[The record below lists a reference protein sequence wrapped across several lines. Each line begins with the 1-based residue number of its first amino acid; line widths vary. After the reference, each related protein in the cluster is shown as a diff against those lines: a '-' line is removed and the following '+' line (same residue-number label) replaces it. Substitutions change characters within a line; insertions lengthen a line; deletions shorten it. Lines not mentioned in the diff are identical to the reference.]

1 LRVPTI
7 RASTVGVNQ
16 RPYFDTVCRLG
27 GRATDTGRFEKGLQ
41 NEFLWSQKCCLP
53 IMQLDTRIANRGILT
68 IEIIS
73 WAAIIIV
80 MAMILSVI
88 GMGICETLVTTR

>member
-1 LRVPTI
+1 
-7 RASTVGVNQ
+7 
-16 RPYFDTVCRLG
+16 
-27 GRATDTGRFEKGLQ
+27 
-41 NEFLWSQKCCLP
+41 
-53 IMQLDTRIANRGILT
+53 MQLDTRIANRGILT